1 MITTEL
7 TQKIDTLSYDEFRM
21 VEIYVDNIL
30 EYSKRQKKEMAWDQ
44 IQSDLKRS
52 EKRMNLEGGITSRQ
66 LRDSLGV

>member
-30 EYSKRQKKEMAWDQ
+30 EYSKRRKKEMAWDK

-52 EKRMNLEGGITSRQ
+52 EKRMGLEGGITSRQ